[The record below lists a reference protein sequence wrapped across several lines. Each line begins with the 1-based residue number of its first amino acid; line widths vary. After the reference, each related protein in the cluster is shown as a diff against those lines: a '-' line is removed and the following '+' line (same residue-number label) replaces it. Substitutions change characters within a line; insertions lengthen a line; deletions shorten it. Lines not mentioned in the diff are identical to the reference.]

1 MGNCNWCSSF
11 SIIGLANSLQK
22 IVCSNVLRRR
32 PIVIGWKVDYLKSY
46 GTTLYCGLLI
56 CFWGEKK
63 RRNVRIM
70 NSIFLLSE
78 EIRCSWLL
86 MWSHLFVIGILKLNL
101 DWIQYIRYWG
111 YIFENLTS
119 PKNRIMTNWQVL
131 YNADVMYTWGMTV
144 PQNN

>member
-1 MGNCNWCSSF
+1 
-11 SIIGLANSLQK
+11 
-22 IVCSNVLRRR
+22 
-32 PIVIGWKVDYLKSY
+32 
-46 GTTLYCGLLI
+46 
-56 CFWGEKK
+56 
-63 RRNVRIM
+63 M

-78 EIRCSWLL
+78 ETRCSELW